1 MAIVHD
7 QVGIDV
13 LGGNLID
20 AATMS
25 ACIFE
30 CGTGGRRERVS
41 LAVRRVCQNIHV
53 VCLAHAPLE
62 QAIDRNGV
70 VQEFVWELKRHL

>member
-20 AATMS
+20 AATML

-30 CGTGGRRERVS
+30 CGAGRRRGCVS

-53 VCLAHAPLE
+53 VCLVHAPLE
-62 QAIDRNGV
+62 QPIDGNGV